1 MTTTTNSDRDA
12 LPQRPIS
19 AADPAPGDV
28 ARPHAAENAQESG
41 ELGSPQLDPQ
51 PALDPQPDLDDA
63 LNAALQAVV
72 VEIDA
77 TCLNELAQRV
87 NRAGEAPDCADQ
99 TLCVSRPELDE
110 HLPYGR
116 SLDWW
121 RRFQAAQGLGHR
133 RRTVAAC
140 VSLLIHAGLAV
151 GAGWIM
157 LSPEVRPD
165 ARDLRTHTTLGMHT
179 GLGTLVLLDQAAAPE
194 EIVSAEERE
203 PSDSLAAEAPEP
215 PVQQPDAVEPPTL
228 PVPAMTDARQ
238 REPTTPL
245 SSPARGIPAPR
256 VETAVADAMI
266 ATTDALSRTRAERAR
281 FEHEHTAQIA
291 AARVAA
297 AQVAAAKVVPPTE
310 RWAAG
315 QRRSGGAGASGHE
328 RPARSRSTESAVA
341 APSSDAQVTFAGAG
355 ASGAQSVVYAVD
367 ASGPMV
373 TSLPLVLAELRRSVA
388 SLGANQRFSVVL
400 FREGASSSSNSPN
413 SASGTAGAPAH
424 SEVFSPRLLEANA
437 ENKQALDAWLA
448 GVQPLG
454 RSNPLVGLE
463 LALQMQP
470 QVVFL
475 FSRSL
480 ERSGGGVWGQGLW
493 ATLDRLEELNP
504 PLSGARE
511 SLATTEASLDQAS
524 VTDSMLTEA
533 VLPESALERVPRAV
547 QIQTIAFLDNDP
559 TGTMQAIARRHGPR
573 RAHALV
579 AQHPVQPATRQSAAE
594 PSAEP
599 PPPGYR
605 LVRRSEDLAEQ
616 AR

>member
-1 MTTTTNSDRDA
+1 MTTTTNSERDA
-12 LPQRPIS
+12 LPHRPIS
-19 AADPAPGDV
+19 AADPVSGDV
-28 ARPHAAENAQESG
+28 ARPHAAENAHESG
-41 ELGSPQLDPQ
+41 ELGSPQLDQ
-51 PALDPQPDLDDA
+51 QPDPDDA
-63 LNAALQAVV
+63 LNEALQAVV
-72 VEIDA
+72 VEIDR

-87 NRAGEAPDCADQ
+87 DRAGEAPDLADQ
-99 TLCVSRPELDE
+99 TLCLSRPEVDE

-121 RRFQAAQGLGHR
+121 RRFQAAQGLGQR

-157 LSPEVRPD
+157 LSPEERPD

-179 GLGTLVLLDQAAAPE
+179 GLGTLVLLDQVAAPE
-194 EIVSAEERE
+194 ELVSTEDGE
-203 PSDSLAAEAPEP
+203 PSDSLAAQVPEA
-215 PVQQPDAVEPPTL
+215 PVQQPDAVEPPT
-228 PVPAMTDARQ
+228 PSAPAITDARQ
-238 REPTTPL
+238 REPTTP
-245 SSPARGIPAPR
+245 SPNLARAIPAPR
-256 VETAVADAMI
+256 VETPVADAMI
-266 ATTDALSRTRAERAR
+266 ATTDALSRTRAERAK

-315 QRRSGGAGASGHE
+315 QRRSGGGGASGHE
-328 RPARSRSTESAVA
+328 RPARARSTESATA

-400 FREGASSSSNSPN
+400 FREGASGSSNSAI
-413 SASGTAGAPAH
+413 SASGAVGTPAH

-463 LALQMQP
+463 LALEMQP

-504 PLSGARE
+504 PLSGVRE
-511 SLATTEASLDQAS
+511 SGATTGASL
-524 VTDSMLTEA
+524 TESMLTEA

-547 QIQTIAFLDNDP
+547 QIQTIAFLDHDP

-573 RAHALV
+573 RVHALV
-579 AQHPVQPATRQSAAE
+579 AQHPVQSATDQSAAE